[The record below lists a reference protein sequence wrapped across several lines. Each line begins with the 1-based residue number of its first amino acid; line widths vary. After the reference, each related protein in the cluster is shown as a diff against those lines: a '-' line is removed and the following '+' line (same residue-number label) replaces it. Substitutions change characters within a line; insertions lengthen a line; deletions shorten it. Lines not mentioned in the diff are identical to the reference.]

1 MFLCSVGFVFVLWLI
16 LFLTILS
23 EGRVEYNASYTIKP
37 KITDS
42 PYIQHEWVSIP
53 PCVGLGKDCEVIPDY
68 VIPDFYMERPVV
80 NTVPEPSSLLLM
92 VLPLIYIWRL
102 RSK

>member
-1 MFLCSVGFVFVLWLI
+1 MFLCSVGFVFILGLM

-23 EGRVEYNASYTIKP
+23 EGRVEYNAAYTIKP
-37 KITDS
+37 KIADS
-42 PYIQHEWVSIP
+42 PYIQHEFVNIP
-53 PCVGLGKDCEVIPDY
+53 PCAGTGKDCEVIPD
-68 VIPDFYMERPVV
+68 FYMEHPVV
-80 NTVPEPSSLLLM
+80 NTVPEPSSLLLL